1 MLVINR
7 TDSNPICK
15 TTKNVYGVLDKGV
28 GETRMTTS
36 ESDPFRLA
44 VNKETERQILYIT
57 GQSGSGKS
65 YFTRQFI
72 EDYHKAYPKR
82 NVFVFSSLSDD
93 TTLDKLKYLKRIKIK
108 EDKFLN
114 TPLSAEDFQES
125 LTIFDDCDCITNK
138 VIKKKIF
145 DILNSI
151 LETGRHFKT
160 SCVFTSH
167 NANAGLDTKRIL
179 NESHSIT
186 IFPRN
191 MGNRQ
196 IKYLLGEYLG
206 FDKNQVKKLKKC
218 EGRWVTVVKS
228 YPMIFFSN
236 TEMFI
241 KDSDD

>member
-7 TDSNPICK
+7 TDSKPICK
-15 TTKNVYGVLDKGV
+15 TSKNLYGILDKGV
-28 GETRMTTS
+28 GETKLTTS

-44 VNKETERQILYIT
+44 VNKETERQIAYIT
-57 GQSGSGKS
+57 GPSGSGKS

-72 EDYHKAYPKR
+72 EDYRKAYPKR
-82 NVFVFSSLSDD
+82 SVFVFSSLSDD

-151 LETGRHFKT
+151 LEVGRHFKT

-167 NANAGLDTKRIL
+167 VANAGIDTKRIL

-186 IFPRN
+186 IFPKTLGSRSL
-191 MGNRQ
+191 
-196 IKYLLGEYLG
+196 KYLLDSYLG
-206 FDKNQVKKLKKC
+206 FDKEEIKQLKKC
-218 EGRWVTVVKS
+218 QGRWVTICKTF
-228 YPMIFFSN
+228 PMVYFSH
-236 TEMFI
+236 TELFI
-241 KDSDD
+241 K